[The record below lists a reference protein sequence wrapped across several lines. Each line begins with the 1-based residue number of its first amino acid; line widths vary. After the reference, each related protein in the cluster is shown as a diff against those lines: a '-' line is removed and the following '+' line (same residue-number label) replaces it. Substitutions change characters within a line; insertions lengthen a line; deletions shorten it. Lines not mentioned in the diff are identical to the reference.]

1 MSMWDFKCA
10 ISNKND
16 FNRYHREKLHLK
28 YSKQEQKYEMEN
40 VIKGL

>member
-1 MSMWDFKCA
+1 MSMWDFKCV